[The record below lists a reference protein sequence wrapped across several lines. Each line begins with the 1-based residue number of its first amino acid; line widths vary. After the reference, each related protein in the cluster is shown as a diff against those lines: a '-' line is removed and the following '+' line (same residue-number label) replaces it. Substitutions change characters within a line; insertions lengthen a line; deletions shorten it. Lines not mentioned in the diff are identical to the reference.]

1 MSWGERI
8 AIALDIAKG
17 MEFLHFMNPPVIHR
31 DLKSL
36 NVFMT
41 KINNNWAAKV
51 ADFGLSRSPDA
62 DMMTS
67 ALGTLVILYLFSIG
81 WLHNYSVINNIL

>member
-1 MSWGERI
+1 
-8 AIALDIAKG
+8 
-17 MEFLHFMNPPVIHR
+17 MEVLHFMDPPVIHR

-36 NVFMT
+36 NVFMV
-41 KINNNWAAKV
+41 KKNNRWAAKV

-67 ALGTLVILYLFSIG
+67 ALGTIVKYI
-81 WLHNYSVINNIL
+81 INIALDGT

>member
-1 MSWGERI
+1 
-8 AIALDIAKG
+8 
-17 MEFLHFMNPPVIHR
+17 MNPPVIHR

-41 KINNNWAAKV
+41 IRNNLWGAKV
-51 ADFGLSRSPDA
+51 ADFGLSRSPDT

-67 ALGTLVILYLFSIG
+67 ALGTLVNIYHYIFSIG
-81 WLHNYSVINNIL
+81 WLRSFYAINNIH

>member
-1 MSWGERI
+1 
-8 AIALDIAKG
+8 
-17 MEFLHFMNPPVIHR
+17 MNPPVIHR

-41 KINNNWAAKV
+41 KRNNIWAAKV

-62 DMMTS
+62 GMMTS
-67 ALGTLVILYLFSIG
+67 ALGTLVLILSIIALDG
-81 WLHNYSVINNIL
+81 TIAFI

>member
-1 MSWGERI
+1 MLHKKVAEIGLTWKERI
-8 AIALDIAKG
+8 GIAVDIAKG
-17 MEFLHFMNPPVIHR
+17 MEVLHFMNPPVIHR

-41 KINNNWAAKV
+41 RKNNNWVAKV

-62 DMMTS
+62 GMMTS
-67 ALGTLVILYLFSIG
+67 ALGTLVHY
-81 WLHNYSVINNIL
+81 N